1 MDIDKV
7 GLIAQE
13 ISFAFEDH
21 FNDVENRNLFDALFV
36 KYLSKVDP
44 SGAMIPYDA
53 IMLLARKN
61 PEEYEQMLKEMR
73 EANLIAG

>member
-21 FNDVENRNLFDALFV
+21 FNDVEKRNLFDALFV
-36 KYLSKVDP
+36 KYLSEVDP

-53 IMLLARKN
+53 IMLLARQNRDK
-61 PEEYEQMLKEMR
+61 YEQMLKEMR
-73 EANLIAG
+73 EANLITG

>member
-21 FNDVENRNLFDALFV
+21 FNDVEKRNLFDALF
-36 KYLSKVDP
+36 
-44 SGAMIPYDA
+44 
-53 IMLLARKN
+53 R
-61 PEEYEQMLKEMR
+61 
-73 EANLIAG
+73 

>member
-1 MDIDKV
+1 MDLDKI

-21 FNDVENRNLFDALFV
+21 FNDVEKRNLFDSLFV
-36 KYLSKVDP
+36 KYLAGVDP

-53 IMLLARKN
+53 IVLLARKN
-61 PEEYEQMLKEMR
+61 PDAFEKMLKEMR
-73 EANLIAG
+73 EADLICG